1 MESTTPI
8 DVTLG
13 APMRCAWSWLAALI
27 VAVSLAPPAAG
38 AEPGPESTDAKSS
51 YDEATAAFGQR
62 RYGEAAEKYEWSFA
76 LRPDAAALYNAAQ
89 SLRLAGS
96 KARALE
102 LYRNYL
108 RLYPDGAN
116 TEDARTHVAALKKA
130 LEDQPPPSET
140 AQPSGGAAPSSPPPL
155 SATPPPP
162 APPPPRPAAT
172 NVPLLAKPAADDGH
186 KKPITQRTWFWV
198 AVGAAAVL
206 VGTVVLVGSGGEEYP
221 VATFGTVRGN

>member
-1 MESTTPI
+1 
-8 DVTLG
+8 
-13 APMRCAWSWLAALI
+13 MRCAWSWLAALI

-38 AEPGPESTDAKSS
+38 AEPGRESTDAMRS

-140 AQPSGGAAPSSPPPL
+140 AQPSGGAAPSSQPP
-155 SATPPPP
+155 STAPPPP

>member
-1 MESTTPI
+1 
-8 DVTLG
+8 
-13 APMRCAWSWLAALI
+13 MRCAWSWLAALI

-38 AEPGPESTDAKSS
+38 AEPGRESTDAMRS

-140 AQPSGGAAPSSPPPL
+140 AQPSAGAAPSSPPPP
-155 SATPPPP
+155 STAPPPP

>member
-1 MESTTPI
+1 
-8 DVTLG
+8 
-13 APMRCAWSWLAALI
+13 MRCAWSWLAALI